1 MCDLNHGHKYK
12 KKLFSQIYEIVF
24 FYRCDA
30 RHPPIGVGTR
40 WARHKS
46 RIWPKSTTLFFA
58 GHDIRKSEKENWIL
72 CHSWQWKG
80 QRMEWGLF
88 DKTLTPCLNSIL
100 RFNLTS
106 SNFSK
111 ITSQI
116 KISYKDHRKFT
127 KRSSRLIVTLLEEWF
142 STLTL
147 SKNSDLAS
155 GASSILLRC
164 WECYS
169 RPVF

>member
-1 MCDLNHGHKYK
+1 
-12 KKLFSQIYEIVF
+12 
-24 FYRCDA
+24 
-30 RHPPIGVGTR
+30 
-40 WARHKS
+40 
-46 RIWPKSTTLFFA
+46 
-58 GHDIRKSEKENWIL
+58 
-72 CHSWQWKG
+72 
-80 QRMEWGLF
+80 MEWGLF

-116 KISYKDHRKFT
+116 KISRKDHRKFT

-155 GASSILLRC
+155 GASSIPLLS
-164 WECYS
+164 WEYFSLAISILLGWCEYCSFASILVLFWSVVKPPASVQLKFTSDSYS
-169 RPVF
+169 AFSLKVSVWLELGNFGQVITRRGATMY

>member
-1 MCDLNHGHKYK
+1 
-12 KKLFSQIYEIVF
+12 
-24 FYRCDA
+24 
-30 RHPPIGVGTR
+30 
-40 WARHKS
+40 
-46 RIWPKSTTLFFA
+46 
-58 GHDIRKSEKENWIL
+58 
-72 CHSWQWKG
+72 
-80 QRMEWGLF
+80 MEWGLF

-106 SNFSK
+106 SNSSK

-127 KRSSRLIVTLLEEWF
+127 KRSSRLIVTLLEGWF

-155 GASSILLRC
+155 GASSIPLLS
-164 WECYS
+164 WEYFSLAISILLWWCEYCS
-169 RPVF
+169 FASILVFLVVKPPASAQLKFTCDSNSAFALKVSDWLELGNFGQVITRRGATMY